1 MQKLVWFVLAA
12 SVLFSLAC
20 GSAKTPT
27 LSVPFLSAKSTT
39 ASPIRAKRMEFARFE
54 LDWDGMKP
62 LGSRPKEE
70 VRAKL
75 LASIESDCP
84 NYQVVNEGE
93 NSEENKGQAQD
104 GVQQNAKIVRN
115 YYWIRYRCGE

>member
-1 MQKLVWFVLAA
+1 MQKLAWSALAA
-12 SVLFSLAC
+12 SILFSLAC
-20 GSAKTPT
+20 GSTKTPT

-39 ASPIRAKRMEFARFE
+39 DPPIRAKRMEFSRFE
-54 LDWDGMKP
+54 LNWGGMKP
-62 LGSRPKEE
+62 LGSRPKAD
-70 VRAKL
+70 VRATL

-93 NSEENKGQAQD
+93 SSEENTGQAQD
-104 GVQQNAKIVRN
+104 DVQQNTKIVRN

>member
-27 LSVPFLSAKSTT
+27 LSVPFLSAQSTT

-62 LGSRPKEE
+62 LGRRPKEE

>member
-1 MQKLVWFVLAA
+1 MQKLIWSVLAA
-12 SVLFSLAC
+12 SILFSLAC
-20 GSAKTPT
+20 GSTKTPT

-39 ASPIRAKRMEFARFE
+39 DAPIRAKRMEFARFE
-54 LDWDGMKP
+54 LNWDGMKP
-62 LGSRPKEE
+62 LGRRPKEE
-70 VRAKL
+70 VRATL

-93 NSEENKGQAQD
+93 NSEETQSQGQD
-104 GVQQNAKIVRN
+104 DVQQNAKIVRN

>member
-1 MQKLVWFVLAA
+1 MQKLVGFTLTAGL
-12 SVLFSLAC
+12 LFIMAC
-20 GSAKTPT
+20 GSTKTPT
-27 LSVPFLSAKSTT
+27 LSVPFLSAKPATD
-39 ASPIRAKRMEFARFE
+39 SPVRAKRMEFARFE

-62 LGSRPKEE
+62 IGSRPKEE
-70 VRAKL
+70 VRATL
-75 LASIESDCP
+75 LANIESDCP

-93 NSEENKGQAQD
+93 NSEENTGQAQD

>member
-1 MQKLVWFVLAA
+1 MQKLVGFTLTAGL
-12 SVLFSLAC
+12 LFIMAC
-20 GSAKTPT
+20 GSTKTPT
-27 LSVPFLSAKSTT
+27 LSVPFLSAKPATD
-39 ASPIRAKRMEFARFE
+39 SPVRAKRMEFARFE

-62 LGSRPKEE
+62 IGSRPKQE
-70 VRAKL
+70 VRATL

-93 NSEENKGQAQD
+93 NSEENTSQAQD
-104 GVQQNAKIVRN
+104 GVQQNVKIVRN

>member
-1 MQKLVWFVLAA
+1 
-12 SVLFSLAC
+12 
-20 GSAKTPT
+20 
-27 LSVPFLSAKSTT
+27 
-39 ASPIRAKRMEFARFE
+39 
-54 LDWDGMKP
+54 
-62 LGSRPKEE
+62 

-93 NSEENKGQAQD
+93 NSEETQDQQQD

>member
-1 MQKLVWFVLAA
+1 MQKLIWSVLAA
-12 SVLFSLAC
+12 SILFTLAC
-20 GSAKTPT
+20 GAAKTPT

-39 ASPIRAKRMEFARFE
+39 DSPIRAKRMEFARFE
-54 LDWDGMKP
+54 LNWDGMKP

-70 VRAKL
+70 VRATL

-93 NSEENKGQAQD
+93 NSEENKTQAQD

>member
-1 MQKLVWFVLAA
+1 MQKLIWSVLAA
-12 SVLFSLAC
+12 SILFTLAC
-20 GSAKTPT
+20 GTAKTPT

-39 ASPIRAKRMEFARFE
+39 DSPIRAKRMEFARFE
-54 LDWDGMKP
+54 LNWDGMKP

-70 VRAKL
+70 VRATL

-93 NSEENKGQAQD
+93 NSEENKTQAQD

>member
-1 MQKLVWFVLAA
+1 MQKLVW
-12 SVLFSLAC
+12 SVLVASIPFTLAC

-27 LSVPFLSAKSTT
+27 LSVPFLSAQSTT
-39 ASPIRAKRMEFARFE
+39 DSPLRAKRMEFARFE
-54 LDWDGMKP
+54 LNWDGMKP

-70 VRAKL
+70 VRATL

-84 NYQVVNEGE
+84 DDQVVNEGE
-93 NSEENKGQAQD
+93 NSEETQGQQQD
-104 GVQQNAKIVRN
+104 SVQQNAKIVRN

>member
-1 MQKLVWFVLAA
+1 MQKLVWSVLAA
-12 SVLFSLAC
+12 SILFSLAC
-20 GSAKTPT
+20 GSTKTPT

-39 ASPIRAKRMEFARFE
+39 DSPIQAKRMEFARFE

-62 LGSRPKEE
+62 LGRRPKEE
-70 VRAKL
+70 VRATL

-93 NSEENKGQAQD
+93 NSEENETQAQD